1 MSRIDQALELVGKCE
16 PAVGEHGGYNLG
28 KREIVYSQTL
38 GVATHKKQ
46 PHRIPPG
53 GREGRLQ
60 GALLSNLQ
68 K

>member
-28 KREIVYSQTL
+28 KRETVYSQTL

-53 GREGRLQ
+53 GKG
-60 GALLSNLQ
+60 GAAPGSITV
-68 K
+68 